1 MLVYVVCLAGR
12 PDSHVMLYELVCVC
26 VCVSACSVE
35 NHYDKAADLV
45 WIAGQSESYL

>member
-12 PDSHVMLYELVCVC
+12 PDSHVLLYELVCVC
-26 VCVSACSVE
+26 ASVSSVE
-35 NHYDKAADLV
+35 NHYDKATDLV